1 MDSFLLD
8 VRFAWR
14 SLAKA
19 RVTTTIAIVC
29 LALGIGANT
38 AIFSVVRAV
47 LLRSLPYRDPS
58 RLVKLYETYTSR
70 GEQHVG
76 SVAPPN
82 YLLWRDQ
89 RRVFDDVAAYQN
101 AFRDLGD
108 VADPERLRGLRVTSN
123 LFDVLGVKPVLGRG
137 FQPADAEPGAPAMV
151 ILSDGLWRRRFGA
164 DPAVVGSQITLSG
177 VKRTVLGIMPPR
189 FEFPIAPMPT
199 SIWIP
204 LRWPD
209 VGGATNRGNHSLEVV
224 ARLAPGVDSAR
235 GAADLRVLA
244 GRLAQEFPSAQIGR
258 GILLMSLSGNI
269 VGRIR
274 PALLVLL
281 GAVGLVLLIAC
292 ANVANLT
299 LARAAG
305 RRREIAIR
313 TALGA
318 ERARIVRQLLTESTL
333 LALIGGV
340 LGLLVAWGALQLFL
354 AIAASILPRTA
365 DVGLQA
371 NVLVFTT
378 ILALMTGIGVGI
390 VPALQTSRVDL
401 RPELSDAAGK
411 STAGATRQ
419 RSLNVLAAAEIALSL
434 VLLVGA
440 GLMIRSFV
448 ALLDTGTG
456 FRSDHV
462 LVFHASAPSGVAV
475 AESLRYAQF
484 YGPVLDRIRATPG
497 VRAAGII
504 STLPIQDGATDR
516 YFNVVGRP
524 VDSTSGRRPDA
535 QIRVVSGGYFR
546 ALGIPVLAGRDV
558 DERDVAASEHITI
571 VNDELV
577 RQYFP
582 GESPLGKQIDVGG
595 GPLTIVGVV
604 KSVRQI
610 GLDQRGLA
618 EFYVPATQE
627 RYNTSAMAFVVAT
640 SGPPE
645 TLSRAARE
653 AVRAVAP
660 HQPVYQIA
668 TMDDVIAASL
678 ASRRLLLTLLGVFA
692 VLALALSVAG
702 VYGVMTYSV
711 SQRTRE
717 IGIRMA
723 LGARAADVT
732 AMVLLDAAKTT
743 ALGVAFGLF
752 GAALLVG
759 TLRAMLYGVGAHDPL
774 TFIAA
779 PAIIATIAL
788 MAGAVPA
795 MRAARIDPLGAM
807 RAE

>member
-1 MDSFLLD
+1 MDSLLLD
-8 VRFAWR
+8 IRFAWR
-14 SLAKA
+14 SLTKA
-19 RVTTTIAIVC
+19 RATTTIAILC

-58 RLVKLYETYTSR
+58 RLVKLYETYTAS

-82 YLLWRDQ
+82 YLEWRQQ
-89 RRVFDDVAAYQN
+89 RRIFDDVGAYQTVN
-101 AFRDLGD
+101 RDLGD
-108 VADPERLRGLRVTSN
+108 VGDPERLRGARVTPN
-123 LFDVLGVKPVLGRG
+123 LFDVLGATPLAGRG
-137 FQPADAEPGAPAMV
+137 FQLADAEPGAPAIV
-151 ILSDGLWRRRFGA
+151 VVSEGLWRRRFGA
-164 DPAVVGSQITLSG
+164 DPALVGSQITLSG
-177 VKRTVLGIMPPR
+177 IKHTVVGIMPAR
-189 FEFPIAPMPT
+189 FEFPLAPMRT
-199 SIWIP
+199 SIWVP

-209 VGGATNRGNHSLEVV
+209 IGGPTNRANHSLEVI
-224 ARLAPGVDSAR
+224 ARLATGVDSAR
-235 GAADLRVLA
+235 AAADLRVVA
-244 GRLAQEFPSAQIGR
+244 GRVAQEFPDAQTGR

-269 VGRIR
+269 VGKIR

-318 ERARIVRQLLTESTL
+318 ERARIVRQLLTESAL
-333 LALIGGV
+333 LALIGGAV
-340 LGLLVAWGALQLFL
+340 GLLVARGALQLLL
-354 AIAASILPRTA
+354 AIAASILPRTD
-365 DVGLQA
+365 DVGLQGS
-371 NVLVFTT
+371 VLVFTT
-378 ILALMTGIGVGI
+378 VLALLTGVGVGV
-390 VPALQTSRVDL
+390 VPALRTSRVDL
-401 RPELSDAAGK
+401 RPDLSDAAGK
-411 STAGATRQ
+411 STAGAARQ
-419 RSLNVLAAAEIALSL
+419 RSLNALVAAEIALSL
-434 VLLVGA
+434 VLMVGA

-462 LVFHASAPSGVAV
+462 LAFHASAPGGAV
-475 AESLRYAQF
+475 PDSLRYVQF
-484 YGPVLDRIRATPG
+484 YGPVLDRIRAMPG
-497 VRAAGII
+497 VRSAGVI

-516 YFNVVGRP
+516 YFQIVGRP
-524 VDSTSGRRPDA
+524 VETASGKRPDA
-535 QIRVVSGGYFR
+535 QMRVVSPGYFR
-546 ALGIPVLAGRDV
+546 TLAIPLLAGRDV
-558 DERDVAASEHITI
+558 DQRDVAASEHVVI

-582 GESPLGKQIDVGG
+582 GENPIGKQIDMGP

-604 KSVRQI
+604 RSVRQI
-610 GLDQRGLA
+610 GLDQRALA

-627 RYNTSAMAFVVAT
+627 RYNTNAMAFVVAT

-645 TLSRAARE
+645 ALARAARE

-660 HQPVYQIA
+660 QQPVYLVA
-668 TMDDVIAASL
+668 TMDDVISTSL
-678 ASRRLLLTLLGVFA
+678 ASRRLLLTLLGAFA
-692 VLALALSVAG
+692 ALALALSVAG

-723 LGARAADVT
+723 LGARAGDVT
-732 AMVLLDAAKTT
+732 AMVLLDAARTT
-743 ALGVAFGLF
+743 AAGVLAGLL

-774 TFIAA
+774 TFVAA
-779 PAIIATIAL
+779 PVIIAVVGL
-788 MAGAVPA
+788 MAGAIPA
-795 MRAARIDPLGAM
+795 LRAARIDPLGAM

>member
-1 MDSFLLD
+1 MDALLLD
-8 VRFAWR
+8 IRFAWR
-14 SLAKA
+14 SLTKA
-19 RVTTTIAIVC
+19 RVTTTIAVLC

-47 LLRSLPYRDPS
+47 LLRSLPYADPA
-58 RLVKLYETYTSR
+58 RLVKLYETYTAR

-76 SVAPPN
+76 SVAPSN
-82 YLLWRDQ
+82 YLEWRQQ
-89 RRVFDDVAAYQN
+89 RRIFDDVGAYQTVN
-101 AFRDLGD
+101 RDLGD
-108 VADPERLRGLRVTSN
+108 VGEPERLRGLRVTPN
-123 LFDVLGVKPVLGRG
+123 LFDVLGVKPYAGRG
-137 FQPADAEPGAPAMV
+137 FQPADAEPGAPATV
-151 ILSDGLWRRRFGA
+151 ILSEGLWRRRFGG
-164 DPAVVGSQITLSG
+164 DPALVGSQITLSG
-177 VKRTVLGIMPPR
+177 VKHTVVGIMPAR
-189 FEFPIAPMPT
+189 FEFPLAPMRT
-199 SIWIP
+199 SIWVP

-209 VGGATNRGNHSLEVV
+209 IGGATSRSNHSLDVV
-224 ARLAPGVDSAR
+224 ARLATGVDSAR
-235 GAADLRVLA
+235 AAADMRVLA
-244 GRLAQEFPSAQIGR
+244 ARLAQEFPDAQAGR
-258 GILLMSLSGNI
+258 GVLVMSLSNNI
-269 VGRIR
+269 VGKVR

-318 ERARIVRQLLTESTL
+318 ERGRIVRQLLTESAL
-333 LALIGGV
+333 LALIGGAV
-340 LGLLVAWGALQLFL
+340 GLIVAWGALQLLL
-354 AIAASILPRTA
+354 AIAASILPRTD
-365 DVGLQA
+365 DVGLQGS
-371 NVLVFTT
+371 VLVFTT
-378 ILALMTGIGVGI
+378 VLALLTGIAVGV
-390 VPALQTSRVDL
+390 VPALRTSRVDL
-401 RPELSDAAGK
+401 RPDLSDAAGK
-411 STAGATRQ
+411 STAGAARQ
-419 RSLNVLAAAEIALSL
+419 RSLNVLVAAEIALSL

-462 LVFHASAPSGVAV
+462 LAFHASAPGGAV
-475 AESLRYAQF
+475 PDSLRYAQF

-497 VRAAGII
+497 VRSAGII

-516 YFNVVGRP
+516 YFQIVGRP
-524 VDSTSGRRPDA
+524 VETTSGLRPDA
-535 QIRVVSGGYFR
+535 QMRVVSPGYFR
-546 ALGIPVLAGRDV
+546 TLGIPVLAGRDV
-558 DERDVAASEHITI
+558 DERDVAASEHIAV

-582 GESPLGKQIDVGG
+582 GESPIGKQIDMGP
-595 GPLTIVGVV
+595 GPLTIVGIV

-610 GLDQRGLA
+610 GLDQLALA

-627 RYNTSAMAFVVAT
+627 RYNTSAMAFVVST

-645 TLSRAARE
+645 TLARAARE
-653 AVRAVAP
+653 AVHGVAP
-660 HQPVYQIA
+660 QQPVYQVA
-668 TMDDVIAASL
+668 TMDEVISASL
-678 ASRRLLLTLLGVFA
+678 ASRRLLLTLLGAFA
-692 VLALALSVAG
+692 ALALALSVAG

-723 LGARAADVT
+723 LGARAGDVT
-732 AMVLLDAAKTT
+732 AMVLLDAARTT
-743 ALGVAFGLF
+743 AAGVVVGLL

-774 TFIAA
+774 TFVAA
-779 PAIIATIAL
+779 PAIIAIVGL
-788 MAGAVPA
+788 MAGALPA
-795 MRAARIDPLGAM
+795 LRAARIDPLGAM

>member
-1 MDSFLLD
+1 MDSLLLD
-8 VRFAWR
+8 IRFAWR

-19 RVTTTIAIVC
+19 RVTTTIAILC

-58 RLVKLYETYTSR
+58 RLVKLYETYTAR

-82 YLLWRDQ
+82 YLEWRQQ
-89 RRVFDDVAAYQN
+89 RRTFDDVGAYQRVN
-101 AFRDLGD
+101 LDLGD
-108 VADPERLRGLRVTSN
+108 TGDPERLLGARITPN
-123 LFDVLGVKPVLGRG
+123 LFDVLGATPIAGRG
-137 FQPADAEPGAPAMV
+137 FQTADAEPGAASTV
-151 ILSDGLWRRRFGA
+151 ILSEGLWRRRFGG
-164 DPAVVGSQITLSG
+164 DPALVGSQITLSG
-177 VKRTVLGIMPPR
+177 VKRTVVGIMPAR
-189 FEFPIAPMPT
+189 FEFPLAPMRT
-199 SIWIP
+199 SIWLP

-209 VGGATNRGNHSLEVV
+209 IGGATNRANHSLEVV
-224 ARLAPGVDSAR
+224 ARLATGVDSAR
-235 GAADLRVLA
+235 AAADLRVLA
-244 GRLAQEFPSAQIGR
+244 GRLAQEFPDAQTGR

-269 VGRIR
+269 VGKIR

-318 ERARIVRQLLTESTL
+318 ERARIVRQLLTESAL
-333 LALIGGV
+333 LALIGGAV
-340 LGLLVAWGALQLFL
+340 GLVVARGALRLLL
-354 AIAASILPRTA
+354 AIASSILPRTD

-371 NVLVFTT
+371 SVLAFTT
-378 ILALMTGIGVGI
+378 VLALLTGIGVGV
-390 VPALQTSRVDL
+390 VPALRTSRVDL
-401 RPELSDAAGK
+401 RPDLSDAAGK
-411 STAGATRQ
+411 STAGAARQ
-419 RSLNVLAAAEIALSL
+419 RSLNALVAAEIALSL

-462 LVFHASAPSGVAV
+462 LAFHASAPSGAV
-475 AESLRYAQF
+475 PDSLRYAQF
-484 YGPVLDRIRATPG
+484 YRPVLDRIRATPG
-497 VRAAGII
+497 VRSAGVI

-516 YFNVVGRP
+516 YFQIVGRP
-524 VDSTSGRRPDA
+524 VETSSGRRPDA
-535 QIRVVSGGYFR
+535 QMRVVSPGYFR
-546 ALGIPVLAGRDV
+546 TLGIPLLAGRDV
-558 DERDVAASEHITI
+558 GERDVATSEHIVV

-582 GESPLGKQIDVGG
+582 GETPIGKQIDM
-595 GPLTIVGVV
+595 GPGPSTIVGVV

-610 GLDQRGLA
+610 GLDQLALA
-618 EFYVPATQE
+618 EFYVPVTQE
-627 RYNTSAMAFVVAT
+627 RYNTNAMAFVVST

-645 TLSRAARE
+645 MLAKAARE

-660 HQPVYQIA
+660 QQPVYQIA
-668 TMDDVIAASL
+668 TMDDVISASL
-678 ASRRLLLTLLGVFA
+678 ASRRLLLTLLGAFA
-692 VLALALSVAG
+692 ALALALSVAG

-723 LGARAADVT
+723 LGARAGDVT
-732 AMVLLDAAKTT
+732 AMVLLDAARTT
-743 ALGVAFGLF
+743 AAGVAAGLLV
-752 GAALLVG
+752 AALLVG
-759 TLRAMLYGVGAHDPL
+759 ALRAMLYGVGAHDPL
-774 TFIAA
+774 TFVAA
-779 PAIIATIAL
+779 PVIIAVVGL
-788 MAGAVPA
+788 LAGAIPA
-795 MRAARIDPLGAM
+795 LRAARIDPLGAM